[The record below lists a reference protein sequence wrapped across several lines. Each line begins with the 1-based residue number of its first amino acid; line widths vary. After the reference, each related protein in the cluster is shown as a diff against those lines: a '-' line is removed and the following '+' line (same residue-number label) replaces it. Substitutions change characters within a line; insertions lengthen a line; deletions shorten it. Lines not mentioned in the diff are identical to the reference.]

1 MNRSIF
7 VSIILST
14 CLLSCAVSEENFS
27 YRYAQIWCKKWK
39 SCDKDE
45 FNEVWEQGVTQCE
58 EDSEYLIDT
67 FLSLGYALGGT
78 YDADSA
84 GECLTDLKRSPCTE
98 FRDMPGNSTSCD
110 DVVD

>member
-1 MNRSIF
+1 MKRSIF
-7 VSIILST
+7 ILISLST
-14 CLLSCAVSEENFS
+14 FLFSCAIPEENFS

-45 FNEVWEQGVTQCE
+45 FNEVWEEGIAQCE
-58 EDSEYLIDT
+58 EDSEYLIET
-67 FLSLGYALGGT
+67 FLNLGYALGGT

-84 GECLTDLKRSPCTE
+84 GACLTDLKRSACSE
-98 FRDMPGNSTSCD
+98 FRDMPGSSTSCD